1 VFAEPALLC
10 FFEALPP
17 LIILAWERSCRAS
30 RISRQ
35 SIEKWRST
43 MKIAPRA
50 KALGEG
56 EVATSPIGIGTGW
69 IES

>member
-1 VFAEPALLC
+1 VSAEPALLC

-17 LIILAWERSCRAS
+17 LIILAWQWSCRAS
-30 RISRQ
+30 RIPRQ

-43 MKIAPRA
+43 MKITPAA
-50 KALGEG
+50 TALGVG
-56 EVATSPIGIGTGW
+56 EVAMSPIGIGTRW